1 MISSL
6 KSLIN
11 ELGITNTI
19 SYLFSRVFNSV
30 FGIEMTHYIFYSQP
44 ISSKKR
50 VSEKKLAQ
58 YEFQVCDQ
66 NSQIISQLD
75 RPLEVIETRFKQGAI
90 CLLAKKEDLLL
101 GCIWLVKQ
109 RYIEDQIRASYYFPD
124 DTIWDFDVFV
134 IPKKRLTPLFAAL
147 WDTAD
152 NLMLEQNINKSISRI
167 LAYNS
172 SSIKSHTSAGAS
184 KIGWLIALSRN
195 NFQITFH
202 SLAPFIHIATS
213 KQNSGPHLRFKKF

>member
-6 KSLIN
+6 KSLVN
-11 ELGITNTI
+11 ELGISNTI
-19 SYLFSRVFNSV
+19 SYLFSRVFNSL

-58 YEFQVCDQ
+58 YEFEVCSE
-66 NSQIISQLD
+66 NSEIISQLG
-75 RPLEVIETRFKQGAI
+75 RPPEVIDKRFAQGAI
-90 CLLAKKEDLLL
+90 CLLAKKEDVLL

-109 RYIEDQIRASYYFPD
+109 RYVEDQIRATYYYPND
-124 DTIWDFDVFV
+124 AIWDFDVFV

-152 NLMLEQNINKSISRI
+152 NWMLEQNINKSISRI

-195 NFQITFH
+195 NFQLTLY
-202 SLAPFIHIATS
+202 SLAPFIHISTS
-213 KQNSGPHLRFKKF
+213 KENLGPQLKFKKF